1 MTLTE
6 TINRC
11 IESKRNILSS
21 SIIRGYRTIQKYA
34 FPDIMSLKLS
44 KITTQKL
51 QQAVNR
57 ETETKSS
64 KTLRNSYGL
73 IKSIFKTYDPDA
85 YLGSITLPQKYAM
98 ERGGWDNIQT
108 MDKIY
113 QYTFNDEKKIV
124 ENKINNFFDSSLNS
138 IS

>member
-1 MTLTE
+1 
-6 TINRC
+6 
-11 IESKRNILSS
+11 
-21 SIIRGYRTIQKYA
+21 
-34 FPDIMSLKLS
+34 MSLKLS